1 MLSPRRSFHAIALA
15 AYVSA
20 AALVTGTA
28 ALASEPVTITM
39 DRASEI
45 LSSYPTPKYPIEA
58 RRRHMTGMGIFEV
71 RVDSATGAVTDVT
84 VVHSTGFQI
93 LDRSATDTLKRWK
106 FRPNKVVK
114 IRLPITFKM

>member
-1 MLSPRRSFHAIALA
+1 MSLRRSFRAVALA

-20 AALVTGTA
+20 AVLVPGAA

-45 LSSYPTPKYPIEA
+45 LLSYPTPKYPIEA
-58 RRRHMTGMGIFEV
+58 RRRHITGIGVFEV
-71 RVDSATGAVTDVT
+71 RVDSASGAVTDVA
-84 VVHSTGFQI
+84 VVRSTGFEI

-106 FRPNKVVK
+106 FRPNKVAK